1 LPAKPSSSLEFVVR
15 YAPKTFATTVLLAAS
30 LTVPRALLAAPV
42 RIPLQ
47 INYALLTEALREK
60 LYTQG
65 GRAELWNG
73 NNDCEYLYADNPSF
87 GQKNGV
93 IEIDTGGSLNLGVP
107 IEEHCLSPITW
118 SGIIEADAVPYIA
131 GFALKFHVIDLNL
144 YDHNHQKSLL
154 AGRGFDLIKS
164 HIVPALETYS
174 FDLTPPIH
182 ELESL
187 AQMAVAPT
195 DEAALHQTLA
205 TLGLESEVITT
216 HSGVLLTMTIDLA
229 PQAPATPMPASGAPL
244 KPEEIAAW
252 NAALD
257 NWDAFL
263 VFALKQIGTTVSDP
277 NVRSELLNI
286 LLDSR
291 QRLVTALGQP
301 QRITG
306 PDPVRLLFLQEWTRL
321 GEVIENAAGQGRLG
335 NRSLEFLSFIS
346 AGDALF
352 ALDQAAPTLGIRIS
366 ADDLRRLARI
376 MAPQASGDPLA
387 YSFEEDPQLRQMFGF
402 GAPLEQPGDVD
413 LPAESAPAATPD
425 RGGELPS
432 GKAGH
437 PPDDAPTGGPARG
450 EGAENPNPGSVPSSA
465 PSSVSGPL
473 SMLSTGRC
481 SIASGAAYAAE
492 VEPDTQA
499 STVQILTLGRK
510 LHAVV
515 VSGSNAVTYRH
526 DMSQLLDLAARYQL
540 QDDTMEV
547 SLRRLW
553 PTLLKSAAWQES
565 CWRQFVER
573 HQRVWY
579 LESNSGDIGL
589 MQINKYV
596 WRGFYSLPRLQW
608 DIVYNLSAGSEIL
621 QRFLA
626 GSFSHLHSNNPDVL
640 ARAAYA
646 QYNGG
651 PGAYNRWRQP
661 HEPRPLRQIDQAFWV
676 KYRAIEA
683 GQLFDI
689 VSCASQWDRS
699 LTN

>member
-1 LPAKPSSSLEFVVR
+1 MTAKPSSSLGFVAR
-15 YAPKTFATTVLLAAS
+15 PAPKVSAMTVLLAAS
-30 LTVPRALLAAPV
+30 LILPRALQAAPV
-42 RIPLQ
+42 RIPLH

-73 NNDCEYLYADNPSF
+73 NNECEYLYAENPSF
-87 GQKNGV
+87 GQKNG
-93 IEIDTGGSLNLGVP
+93 IIQIDTDGSLNLGVP

-118 SGIIEADAVPYIA
+118 SGIIEADTAPYIA
-131 GFALKFHVIDLNL
+131 GFALKFHVTDVNL
-144 YDHNHQKSLL
+144 YDYNHQKTLL

-164 HIVPALETYS
+164 HLIPALETYS

-187 AQMAVAPT
+187 AQMAVAPA

-205 TLGLESEVITT
+205 TLRLESDVIAT
-216 HSGVLLTMTIDLA
+216 HSGVQLAMTIDLP
-229 PQAPATPMPASGAPL
+229 PQTPATPLPESGAPL

-263 VFALKQIGTTVSDP
+263 VFAVKQIGTTISDP
-277 NVRSELLNI
+277 NVRTQLLNI

-291 QRLVTALGQP
+291 QRLVAALGQP

-306 PDPVRLLFLQEWTRL
+306 PDPVRLLFLEEWTRL
-321 GEVIENAAGQGRLG
+321 GEVIENAGGQGRLG

-346 AGDALF
+346 AGNALF
-352 ALDQAAPTLGIRIS
+352 ALDQAAPALGIRIS

-387 YSFEEDPQLRQMFGF
+387 YSFEEDPQLRRMFGF
-402 GAPLEQPGDVD
+402 GAPLEQPGDLQ
-413 LPAESAPAATPD
+413 LPPEAAPAPTP
-425 RGGELPS
+425 GPS
-432 GKAGH
+432 GESPPGEAGH
-437 PPDDAPTGGPARG
+437 ATGDAPAGGPARG
-450 EGAENPNPGSVPSSA
+450 DGAENPKPGSAPSRA
-465 PSSVSGPL
+465 PSSVSGPF
-473 SMLSTGRC
+473 SMLSAGHC
-481 SIASGAAYAAE
+481 PIGSGTAYAAE
-492 VEPDTQA
+492 VDPDTQV
-499 STVQILTLGRK
+499 STQQILTIGRK
-510 LHAVV
+510 LQTVV
-515 VSGSNAVTYRH
+515 VSESNALTYRS
-526 DMSQLLDLAARYQL
+526 DMSQLLDLTAQYQL
-540 QDDTMEV
+540 QDDAIDVTR
-547 SLRRLW
+547 RRLW
-553 PTLLKSAAWQES
+553 PALLKSAAWQES
-565 CWRQFVER
+565 CWRQFVEK

-579 LESNSGDIGL
+579 LESKSGDIGL

-608 DIVYNLSAGSEIL
+608 DIVYNLSAGSQIL

-646 QYNGG
+646 EYNGG

-661 HEPRPLRQIDQAFWV
+661 HEPRPLRQIDQAFWL
-676 KYRAIEA
+676 KYRAIAA
-683 GQLFDI
+683 GQLFD
-689 VSCASQWDRS
+689 VLSCASQWDRS
-699 LTN
+699 RAD